1 MIKSIALGF
10 FTVAII
16 GTGAAWAEVQK
27 QRARPMP
34 SYTSMEPFRTPYT
47 APRDLPHYFVPNSGP
62 GSRPYGVHS
71 RDGGQSGSP

>member
-16 GTGAAWAEVQK
+16 GTGAAWAEAQR

-34 SYTSMEPFRTPYT
+34 SYTSMEPFRAPYIL
-47 APRDLPHYFVPNSGP
+47 PREVPQYSLPNSGP
-62 GSRPYGVHS
+62 GSRPHGSYP
-71 RDGGQSGSP
+71 RGGENGSP